1 VVGPTTGRYFT
12 TGDFRFLRIESQGDW
27 TIETVPAN
35 LADIPLWADG
45 TYTGSGN
52 DVVRYTGK
60 PGLLSYSDA
69 DDPNI
74 EVRSP
79 WRVMPSCAPITPRRH
94 RLGAPTTLRPRSGV
108 LPNRSA
114 PT

>member
-1 VVGPTTGRYFT
+1 
-12 TGDFRFLRIESQGDW
+12 
-27 TIETVPAN
+27 VPAN

-74 EVRSP
+74 EVRSHG
-79 WRVMPSCAPITPRRH
+79 SDT
-94 RLGAPTTLRPRSGV
+94 GAMFISVRADGAWTLTIEPV
-108 LPNRSA
+108 P
-114 PT
+114 